1 MKDCNRC
8 QTKYIKMFI
17 RHQISVPH
25 ASSWTKRS
33 RWYIVLVFCC
43 NYRKKWSKVG
53 FLWTISARNDNS
65 NLISLQVICF
75 KGNKKDVEKLP
86 RYLRTFKCRNLLP
99 LSSKGIFQYSKMW
112 AIFFG
117 IRDDRWNRTRA
128 DHGLHAR
135 ANVNLKRLAC
145 DWKTR
150 TFSFLIKYLALLS

>member
-8 QTKYIKMFI
+8 QTKYIKMYI

-33 RWYIVLVFCC
+33 KWFIVLVFCC

-53 FLWTISARNDNS
+53 FLWTISARNKDS
-65 NLISLQVICF
+65 NLFSSQVICL
-75 KGNKKDVEKLP
+75 KVDKKDLEKLM
-86 RYLRTFKCRNLLP
+86 RYLRTFKCHNLLP
-99 LSSKGIFQYSKMW
+99 LSSKRCFPKCEPYFSGWSLKPH
-112 AIFFG
+112 A
-117 IRDDRWNRTRA
+117 RA

-145 DWKTR
+145 DWKNAHL
-150 TFSFLIKYLALLS
+150 FVCHQNSALLS